1 MSLIDPDGVS
11 PYDRLVWPEG
21 AIEHLLATG
30 QRRREVMS
38 YLGEDE
44 YQLLQPMAVAAALAT
59 PHRNHCIFIVPGIM
73 GSQLG
78 TPRESPLPDN
88 LLWLDP
94 TDFQLGH
101 LDLLALPGPEIRS
114 CGPVLYSYLA
124 LKFAL
129 QVEGFTIRYFDYD
142 WRRDVQELGALLGM
156 RIAEQF
162 AAHPAAGISLV
173 GHSMGGLVGR
183 AALLTE
189 SGARVQK
196 LITLGTPH
204 DGSFAPVQALR
215 GVYPLVRR
223 IAQLDPLR
231 SAETLAREVF
241 ATFHSL
247 YQLLPRPRAG
257 HPADANLLDPRN
269 WPRTGPQ
276 PNATLLARV
285 PMLKLG
291 GPDNRMTTIA
301 GSGFH
306 TVTAAALVHDDFYYR
321 VELSGDGTV
330 PTNRAVLAG
339 VPGWHCNVAHSE
351 LPRSAEVQLAVV
363 KLLSGLAPDLFPA
376 PVHDRAPP
384 YMVSDRELRLLFVE
398 KIDWAELS
406 PAARRHFLDSLN
418 EPVPM
423 KPLYTAPS

>member
-1 MSLIDPDGVS
+1 LSLIDPDGVS

-30 QRRREVMS
+30 QRRREVMA
-38 YLGEDE
+38 YLGDDE
-44 YQLLQPMAVAAALAT
+44 YQLLQPMAVAAAQAIA
-59 PHRNHCIFIVPGIM
+59 HRDHNVFIVPGIM

-78 TPRESPLPDN
+78 IPRQSPLPDN

-94 TDFQLGH
+94 TDFQQGH
-101 LDLLALPGPEIRS
+101 LDLLALPGPDIRS

-129 QVEGFTIRYFDYD
+129 QIAGFTVRYFDYD
-142 WRRDVQELGALLGM
+142 WRRDVHELGVLLAA
-156 RIAEQF
+156 RIAEQI
-162 AAHPAAGISLV
+162 AERPVASISVV

-183 AALLTE
+183 AALQTE
-189 SGARVQK
+189 AGARVRH

-204 DGSFAPVQALR
+204 DGCFAPVQALR

-223 IAQLDPLR
+223 IAQLDPAR
-231 SAETLAREVF
+231 SAETLARDVF

-247 YQLLPRPRAG
+247 YQMLPRPRTG
-257 HPADANLLDPRN
+257 LDMLDPRN

-285 PMLKLG
+285 PMLQLG
-291 GPDNRMTTIA
+291 GADDRIKAIA
-301 GSGFH
+301 GYGFH
-306 TVTAAALVHDDFYYR
+306 TVTAAALVQDDFYYR
-321 VELSGDGTV
+321 VELGGDGTV
-330 PTNRAVLAG
+330 PSTRAVLPG
-339 VPGWHCNVAHSE
+339 VPAWHCNVSHSE
-351 LPRSAEVQLAVV
+351 LPRSPEVQSSVV
-363 KLLSGLAPDLFPA
+363 NLLSGTLPDLSPT
-376 PVHDRAPP
+376 PRHDRAPP
-384 YMVSDRELRLLFVE
+384 YMVSDRELRMQFVE
-398 KIDWAELS
+398 KIDWAQLS

-423 KPLYTAPS
+423 KPFSVRG

>member
-1 MSLIDPDGVS
+1 LSLIDPDGVS

-30 QRRREVMS
+30 QRRREVMA
-38 YLGEDE
+38 YLGENE
-44 YQLLQPMAVAAALAT
+44 YQRLQPMAVAAAQAT
-59 PHRNHCIFIVPGIM
+59 AHRNHCVFIVPGIM

-78 TPRESPLPDN
+78 TPRQSPLPDN

-94 TDFQLGH
+94 TDFQQGH

-124 LKFAL
+124 LKFSL
-129 QVEGFTIRYFDYD
+129 QVEGFTVRYFDYD
-142 WRRDVQELGALLGM
+142 WRRDVQELGALLAT

-162 AAHPAAGISLV
+162 AGQPATGISLV

-189 SGARVQK
+189 TGARIQQ

-204 DGSFAPVQALR
+204 DGCFAPVQALR

-223 IAQLDPLR
+223 IAQLDPQR
-231 SAETLAREVF
+231 SAETLARDVF

-257 HPADANLLDPRN
+257 LDLLDPRN

-285 PMLKLG
+285 PMLQLG

-306 TVTAAALVHDDFYYR
+306 TVTTAALVQDDFYYR
-321 VELSGDGTV
+321 VELNGDGTV

-339 VPGWHCNVAHSE
+339 VAAWHCKVSHSE
-351 LPRSAEVQLAVV
+351 LPRSAEVQTAVV
-363 KLLSGLAPDLFPA
+363 KLLSGQVPDLSPT

-384 YMVSDRELRLLFVE
+384 HMVSDRELRMQFVE
-398 KIDWAELS
+398 KIDWSVLS

-423 KPLYTAPS
+423 KPLAARG

>member
-1 MSLIDPDGVS
+1 LSLTDADGVS

-30 QRRREVMS
+30 QRRREVMA
-38 YLGEDE
+38 YLGDDE
-44 YQLLQPMAVAAALAT
+44 YQLLQPMAVAAAAASAD
-59 PHRNHCIFIVPGIM
+59 RNHCVFIVPGIM

-78 TPRESPLPDN
+78 IPRQSPLPDN

-129 QVEGFTIRYFDYD
+129 QIAGFTVRYFDYD
-142 WRRDVQELGALLGM
+142 WRRDVQELGGVLAR
-156 RIAEQF
+156 RIAEQR
-162 AAHPAAGISLV
+162 AEHPAVGISIV

-189 SGARVQK
+189 PGSCIQHLV
-196 LITLGTPH
+196 TLGTPH
-204 DGSFAPVQALR
+204 DGCFAPVLALR
-215 GVYPLVRR
+215 GVYPLIRR
-223 IAQLDPLR
+223 VAQLDPQR
-231 SAETLAREVF
+231 SAETLARDVF

-247 YQLLPRPRAG
+247 YQMLPRPRTG
-257 HPADANLLDPRN
+257 LDLLDPRN

-285 PMLKLG
+285 PMLQLG
-291 GPDNRMTTIA
+291 GADGRITAIA
-301 GSGFH
+301 GCGFP

-321 VELSGDGTV
+321 LELGGDGTV
-330 PTNRAVLAG
+330 PTTRAVLPE
-339 VPGWHCNVAHSE
+339 VPAWYCNVSHSE
-351 LPRSAEVQLAVV
+351 LTRSTAVQSAVV
-363 KLLSGLAPDLFPA
+363 NLLSGIAPDLSPT
-376 PVHDRAPP
+376 PRHDRAPP
-384 YMVSDRELRLLFVE
+384 YMVSDRELRMQFVE
-398 KIDWAELS
+398 KIDWAQLS

-418 EPVPM
+418 EPVSM
-423 KPLYTAPS
+423 KPLPSRG